1 MQVVRLQQQ
10 KGLNPKVLKYKG
22 PVHYACK
29 IIREEGILGLWSGA
43 APTVLRNGI
52 NQAAMFT
59 AKNFFDGVLWGKR
72 EGDGKVLEPWQ
83 SLIFGFL
90 AGTVGPCCTSPF
102 DAVKMRLMALSRS
115 VGELKYRGM
124 FYAIATIYMEEGL
137 LALWKGTAAPANE
150 NPTWPGDH
158 VGCG

>member
-1 MQVVRLQQQ
+1 MQV
-10 KGLNPKVLKYKG
+10 
-22 PVHYACK
+22 

-72 EGDGKVLEPWQ
+72 EG
-83 SLIFGFL
+83 
-90 AGTVGPCCTSPF
+90 TVGPCCKSPF

-124 FYAIATIYMEEGL
+124 FHAIATIYMEEGL